1 MSDDSESSQVEEA
14 WPGVTAVVKW
24 FNPFKGFGFV
34 RLGEDQPDAFLH
46 ASVLTPTGHQELPE
60 GATIICDIVKGPRGL
75 QVSVI
80 NSIEQIPD
88 APPMVDERAHTSVTE
103 GTVKFYNEARGFG
116 FVIPDDG
123 SRDIFVSARTLERA
137 GLTTL
142 EANQRV
148 RLTTRMG
155 HKGPMAQS
163 LEVI

>member
-1 MSDDSESSQVEEA
+1 MTDDFSAGQSVARQ
-14 WPGVTAVVKW
+14 GVSAVVKW

-46 ASVLTPTGHQELPE
+46 ASVLVPTGHQELPE
-60 GATIICDIVKGPRGL
+60 GTTLICDVTEGPRGL
-75 QVSVI
+75 QVATI
-80 NSIEQIPD
+80 TSIEEIPD
-88 APPMVDERAHTSVTE
+88 GPPAAHAQAPGAEME
-103 GTVKFYNEARGFG
+103 GTVKFYNHARGFG

-123 SRDIFVSARTLERA
+123 SRDVFVSARTLERA
-137 GLTTL
+137 GLNGL

-163 LEVI
+163 VEVL